1 MDESYKEKI
10 QSYLSG
16 DMNKEKSL
24 EVEKLL
30 AGSLEIQDY
39 TRDSQSIWNMLDT
52 VDDISPDDNYI
63 ARFWN
68 AISEIE
74 KNENKSVFNLFNL
87 WNKKTTFAAS
97 FATFLIISA
106 ILVNFFVID
115 QGGNNK
121 YVYDKADEELLDNL
135 DRAITLNT
143 PEYLRVYGPWD
154 E

>member
-1 MDESYKEKI
+1 MDESYKQKI
-10 QSYLSG
+10 QTYLSG
-16 DMNKEKSL
+16 DMNKEESL

-30 AGSLEIQDY
+30 AGSLEIQNY

-63 ARFWN
+63 AKFWD
-68 AISEIE
+68 AVSGIE
-74 KNENKSVFNLFNL
+74 KNENKGVFNLFNL
-87 WNKKTTFAAS
+87 WKKKTTFAAS

-115 QGGNNK
+115 QGENNK
-121 YVYDKADEELLDNL
+121 YVYNKADEELLDNL